1 MQVRR
6 LLYLRF
12 ALLASALLAIHPATA
27 GAQAVSNQAAGN
39 QAQSGGTAAA
49 GSIVRGTVTDPDG
62 AVIPGATVTLTPATG
77 RALVVQSQDD
87 GTYLFQSVR
96 PGSYS
101 ETVTMKGF
109 GSFVKLGVRV
119 AAGQPLVLDAK
130 MAIQEQSQQV
140 NVNATGTTL
149 STDPDSNA
157 SATVIKGK
165 DLEALSDDPD
175 ELSSELSALAG
186 PSAGPNGGQ
195 IYVDGFTGGQLP
207 PKSSIREIRIN
218 QNPFSAQYDRVGYGR
233 VEVFTKP
240 GTDKLHAYFQT
251 NGNANFFNTSNPF
264 LGSVAQLPYHT
275 IFILGNIT
283 GPINSK
289 SSFTLSGSHRIIQD
303 NEVFFSNLVT
313 EPGSTAL
320 CPPGTAGC
328 ALSAAPVSIPTLF
341 PQVRTDFTPRYD
353 YQLTEKNSLTVRYQ
367 FETNDQ
373 NNDGISGQ
381 SLPST
386 GYNLDATENT
396 IQVVD
401 TQIFSDKLINE
412 ARFEYQRD
420 LSTQTPLTVAPTV
433 QVQGYFTG
441 GGSST
446 QTINDHQ
453 DHFEAQNYTSLAL
466 AKHFIRFGG
475 RLRTTRDAN
484 YSNSQS
490 LGIFTYSSSD
500 NYIAGVASQY
510 VVAKIAQ
517 PSVHATLGDLGVYAE
532 DDWKARPNFTL
543 SYGIRFEAEN
553 HIPDHHDFAP
563 RVSFAY
569 GLGSKKGTP
578 QTVIRGGF
586 GIFYDRFTLANVI
599 TTEQE
604 NGVNQQLFTVRGSAL
619 PAACTP
625 ANQTAAA
632 CGTGTANSQT
642 TYTVSPKL
650 HSPYLM
656 QAAIGMDEQLGK
668 FGTVSVN
675 YLNMRGVHEFNSNN
689 LAAPV
694 PEADGTIPPEA
705 AGTPNLYQF
714 ASQGVFRQNQLSVS
728 PRVNYGRNISVFG
741 YYSLNYAK
749 ADSSGS
755 GYFPSVVGNLKADY
769 GRASFDTR
777 QRLFLGGNFAMP
789 HRVSV
794 SPFMV
799 ASSGAP
805 FNIITGTDLNGDNI
819 LTNDRPAYASAS
831 TLPANL
837 VQTAHGSYDIAPAPG
852 VARIPINAGTGPAA
866 FTLNLRITK
875 TIGFGPELAG
885 RTPAG
890 GQSQGGQGGPP
901 PGGGGRGGP
910 GGGGGGRGG
919 GGGGPFGGGG
929 ASSGR
934 KYSLSLG
941 VLANNVFNDVDRGTP
956 VGVVPSSQAA
966 VPTSQFYTSTQ
977 LAGGIFSSN
986 SAVRRI
992 TLLATF
998 SF

>member
-1 MQVRR
+1 MSVRG
-6 LLYLRF
+6 LLYLGF
-12 ALLASALLAIHPATA
+12 SALVAGTVCVNPPALR
-27 GAQAVSNQAAGN
+27 AQALVEQG
-39 QAQSGGTAAA
+39 QSGGTAVKLAT
-49 GSIVRGTVTDPDG
+49 VKGTIADTTG
-62 AVIPGATVTLTPATG
+62 AVIPGATVTLTSGSGKATI
-77 RALVVQSQDD
+77 VQSQSD
-87 GTYLFQSVR
+87 GTYTFTGVR
-96 PGSYS
+96 PGTYS
-101 ETVTMKGF
+101 ETVTMLGF
-109 GSFVKLGVRV
+109 ASFVKLNLRI
-119 AAGQPLVLDAK
+119 APGQALLIDAK

-149 STDPDSNA
+149 STDSDSNA
-157 SATVIKGK
+157 SSTVIKGK

-175 ELSSELSALAG
+175 ELSSELTALAG

-240 GTDKLHAYFQT
+240 GTDKLHVYFQT

-264 LGSVAQLPYHT
+264 LGSVPQLPYHT
-275 IFILGNIT
+275 IFLLGNIT

-289 SSFTLSGSHRIIQD
+289 ASFTLGGSHRVIQD
-303 NEVFFSNLVT
+303 DEVFYSSLVT
-313 EPGSTAL
+313 EPGSTDL
-320 CPPGTAGC
+320 CPPGTGGC
-328 ALSAAPVSIPTLF
+328 TVSGKVAIPTLF
-341 PQVRTDFTPRYD
+341 PQVRTDFTPRAD
-353 YQLTEKNSLTVRYQ
+353 FQLTEKNTLTVRYQ
-367 FETNDQ
+367 FETNSQ
-373 NNDGISGQ
+373 INDGISGQ

-396 IQVVD
+396 LQLVD

-412 ARFEYQRD
+412 TRFEYQRD
-420 LSTQTPLTVAPTV
+420 LSTQAPLTVAPTV
-433 QVQGYFTG
+433 EVQGAFTG

-453 DHFEAQNYTSLAL
+453 DHFEVQNYTSLAP
-466 AKHFIRFGG
+466 AKHFIRIGG

-490 LGIFTYSSSD
+490 LGIFNYENTGAYS
-500 NYIAGVASQY
+500 AGTPSQY
-510 VVAKIAQ
+510 IVAKIAQ
-517 PSVHATLGDLGVYAE
+517 PSVHATLGDLGLYAE
-532 DDWKARPNFTL
+532 DDWKAKPNLTV

-578 QTVIRGGF
+578 QTVVRGGF
-586 GIFYDRFTLANVI
+586 GIFYDRFSLANVI

-604 NGVNQQLFTVRGSAL
+604 NGVNQQLYTVPQSDL
-619 PAACTP
+619 PTTCTP
-625 ANQTAAA
+625 TAQSTCLNNVTAN
-632 CGTGTANSQT
+632 GTASGQT
-642 TYTVSPKL
+642 TYTIDPRL

-656 QAAIGMDEQLGK
+656 QAAIGVDEQLGK
-668 FGTVSVN
+668 IGTISIN

-689 LAAPV
+689 LTAPV
-694 PEADGTIPPEA
+694 PEADGTIPPVP
-705 AGTPNLYQF
+705 AGTPNEYQF
-714 ASQGVFRQNQLSVS
+714 ASQGVFRQNQLNIS
-728 PRVNYGRNISVFG
+728 PHINYGRSISLWG
-741 YYSLNYAK
+741 YYGLNFAK

-755 GYFPSVVGNLKADY
+755 GSFPSVVGNLKADY

-777 QRLFLGGNFAMP
+777 SRLFLGGNFALP
-789 HRVSV
+789 HRVSI

-799 ASSGAP
+799 ASSGTP
-805 FNIITGTDLNGDNI
+805 FNIITGQDLNGDGI
-819 LTNDRPAYASAS
+819 LSNDRPAFASAS

-837 VQTAHGSYDIAPAPG
+837 VVTSHGSFDVDPAPG
-852 VARIPINAGTGPAA
+852 VPRIPVNYGTGPAA

-875 TIGFGPELAG
+875 AIGFGPELASK
-885 RTPAG
+885 TPAG
-890 GQSQGGQGGPP
+890 QGPSGPPP
-901 PGGGGRGGP
+901 PGGGGR

-929 ASSGR
+929 ANSGR

-956 VGVVPSSQAA
+956 DGVVSSL
-966 VPTSQFYTSTQ
+966 QFYQSTQ
-977 LAGGIFSSN
+977 LAGGIFSTN

-992 TLLATF
+992 TLQATF

>member
-1 MQVRR
+1 MSVRNK
-6 LLYLRF
+6 LHLFVLLLLAGAAVLAPLYL
-12 ALLASALLAIHPATA
+12 P
-27 GAQAVSNQAAGN
+27 AQALVEEG
-39 QAQSGGTAAA
+39 QSGGAPVKAST
-49 GSIVRGTVTDPDG
+49 IKGTVADPTG
-62 AVIPGATVTLTPATG
+62 AVIPGATVTLTPASG
-77 RALVVQSQDD
+77 QALVVKSQSD
-87 GTYLFQSVR
+87 GTYTLTGVP
-96 PGSYS
+96 PGTYS
-101 ETVTMKGF
+101 ETITMLGF
-109 GSFVKLGVRV
+109 ASFVKLNLHI
-119 AAGQPLVLDAK
+119 APGQALVVDAK
-130 MAIQEQSQQV
+130 MTIQEQSQQV

-149 STDPDSNA
+149 SVDSDSNA
-157 SATVIKGK
+157 SSTVIKGK

-186 PSAGPNGGQ
+186 PAAGPNGGQ

-289 SSFTLSGSHRIIQD
+289 ASFTLSGSHRVIQD
-303 NEVFFSNLVT
+303 NEVFYSNLVT
-313 EPGSTAL
+313 EPGSTTL
-320 CPPGTAGC
+320 CPPGTPGC
-328 ALSAAPVSIPTLF
+328 SLSQNPVAIPTLF
-341 PQVRTDFTPRYD
+341 PQVRTDFTPRAD
-353 YQLTEKNSLTVRYQ
+353 FQLTPKNTLTVRYQ

-396 IQVVD
+396 IQLVD

-412 ARFEYQRD
+412 SRFEYQRD
-420 LSTQTPLTVAPTV
+420 LSTQAPLTVAPTV
-433 QVQGYFTG
+433 EVQGSFTG

-453 DHFEAQNYTSLAL
+453 DHFEFQNYTSLAL
-466 AKHFIRFGG
+466 AKNFIRFGG

-490 LGIFTYSSSD
+490 LGIFDYSSAAD
-500 NYIAGVASQY
+500 YINGQASQY
-510 VVAKIAQ
+510 IVAKIAQ
-517 PSVHATLGDLGVYAE
+517 PSVHATLGDLGLYAE
-532 DDWKARPNFTL
+532 DDWKPKPNLTV

-563 RVSFAY
+563 RISFAY

-578 QTVIRGGF
+578 QTVVRGGF

-604 NGVNQQLFTVRGSAL
+604 NGANQQLFTLKGSAL
-619 PAACTP
+619 SASCTP
-625 ANQTAAA
+625 TNQSAAA
-632 CGTGTANSQT
+632 CGTGTASGQT
-642 TYTVSPKL
+642 TYTIDPRL

-656 QAAIGMDEQLGK
+656 QAAIGLDEQLGK
-668 FGTVSVN
+668 IGTVSIN

-689 LAAPV
+689 LTAPV
-694 PEADGTIPPEA
+694 PEADGTIPPVP
-705 AGTPNLYQF
+705 AGTPNMYQF
-714 ASQGVFRQNQLSVS
+714 ASQGVFRQNQLNIS
-728 PRVNYGRNISVFG
+728 PRINYGRNISVFG
-741 YYSLNYAK
+741 YYGLNFAN

-755 GYFPSVVGNLKADY
+755 GSFPSVVGNLKADY
-769 GRASFDTR
+769 GRASFATR
-777 QRLFLGGNFAMP
+777 QRLFLGGNFALP

-805 FNIITGTDLNGDNI
+805 FNIITGTDLNGDSI
-819 LTNDRPAYASAS
+819 LSNDRPAFASSS

-837 VQTAHGSYDIAPAPG
+837 VVTSHGSFDVNPAPG
-852 VARIPINAGTGPAA
+852 VPRIPVNYGTGPAA
-866 FTLNLRITK
+866 FTLNMRLTK
-875 TIGFGPELAG
+875 TIGFGPELASK
-885 RTPAG
+885 TPAG
-890 GQSQGGQGGPP
+890 QVQGGGPNGPP
-901 PGGGGRGGP
+901 PGGGGGRGGP
-910 GGGGGGRGG
+910 GGGGGRG

-956 VGVVPSSQAA
+956 IGVVSS
-966 VPTSQFYTSTQ
+966 SQFYQSTQ
-977 LAGGIFSSN
+977 LAGGIFSTN

>member
-1 MQVRR
+1 MSVRSVLYMSVS
-6 LLYLRF
+6 LLMTGTVVM
-12 ALLASALLAIHPATA
+12 APVAVPAQSLVED
-27 GAQAVSNQAAGN
+27 GQAAGT
-39 QAQSGGTAAA
+39 ATGTAT
-49 GSIVRGTVTDPDG
+49 VKGTVADTTG
-62 AVIPGATVTLTPATG
+62 AVIPGATVTLTSASGKP
-77 RALVVQSQDD
+77 VIVQSQNDGSYIFTGVRA
-87 GTYLFQSVR
+87 GTYSL
-96 PGSYS
+96 
-101 ETVTMKGF
+101 TVTMRGF
-109 GSFVKLGVRV
+109 ASFVKLSVRI
-119 AAGQPLVLDAK
+119 AAGQAVVMDAK

-149 STDPDSNA
+149 SVDSDSNA
-157 SATVIKGK
+157 SATIIKGK

-251 NGNANFFNTSNPF
+251 NGNASFLNTSNPF
-264 LGSVAQLPYHT
+264 LGSVAELPYHT

-289 SSFTLSGSHRIIQD
+289 ASFTLSGSHRVIQD
-303 NEVFFSNLVT
+303 NEVFYSYLVT
-313 EPGSTAL
+313 EPDSTTTL
-320 CPPGTAGC
+320 CPPGTPGC
-328 ALSAAPVSIPTLF
+328 IATSNKVAIPTLF
-341 PQVRTDFTPRYD
+341 PQVRTDFTPRAD
-353 YQLTEKNSLTVRYQ
+353 FQLTPKNTLTVRYQ

-396 IQVVD
+396 IQLVD
-401 TQIFSDKLINE
+401 TQLFSDKLINE

-420 LSTQTPLTVAPTV
+420 LSTQNPLTVAPTV
-433 QVQGYFTG
+433 SVQGSFTG

-453 DHFEAQNYTSLAL
+453 DHFEFQNYTSLAL
-466 AKHFIRFGG
+466 AKNFIRFGG

-490 LGIFTYSSSD
+490 LGIFSYGNTTDYL
-500 NYIAGVASQY
+500 NGQPSQY
-510 VVAKIAQ
+510 IVAKIAQ

-532 DDWKARPNFTL
+532 DDWKPKANLTVT
-543 SYGIRFEAEN
+543 YGIRFEAEN

-563 RVSFAY
+563 RISFAY

-604 NGVNQQLFTVRGSAL
+604 NGINQQLFTIKGSAL
-619 PAACTP
+619 TAACTP
-625 ANQTAAA
+625 TNQTAAA
-632 CGTGTANSQT
+632 CGTGTANAQT
-642 TYTVSPKL
+642 TYTISPKL

-656 QAAIGMDEQLGK
+656 QAAIGFDEQLGK
-668 FGTVSVN
+668 VGTVSIN

-689 LAAPV
+689 LSAPV
-694 PEADGTIPPEA
+694 PEPDGTIPPEV

-714 ASQGVFRQNQLSVS
+714 ASQGVFRQNQLSIS
-728 PRVNYGRNISVFG
+728 PRVSYGRNISVFG
-741 YYSLNYAK
+741 YYSLNFAK

-755 GYFPSVVGNLKADY
+755 GYFPSVVDNLKADY

-777 QRLFLGGNFAMP
+777 ERLFLGGNFSLP

-805 FNIITGTDLNGDNI
+805 FNIITGTDLNGDGI
-819 LTNDRPAYASAS
+819 LTNDRPAFATAS

-837 VQTAHGSYDIAPAPG
+837 VVTSHGSFDINPAPG
-852 VARIPINAGTGPAA
+852 VPRIPINYGTGPAA
-866 FTLNLRITK
+866 FTLNLRVTK
-875 TIGFGPELAG
+875 TVGFGPELASK
-885 RTPAG
+885 TTAG
-890 GQSQGGQGGPP
+890 QGQGGQGGPP
-901 PGGGGRGGP
+901 SGGGGRGGP

-919 GGGGPFGGGG
+919 PGGPFGGGG

-956 VGVVPSSQAA
+956 IGVVSSQ
-966 VPTSQFYTSTQ
+966 QFYQSAQ
-977 LAGGIFSSN
+977 LAGGIFSTN

>member
-1 MQVRR
+1 MLFRSLMYLSVS
-6 LLYLRF
+6 LLM
-12 ALLASALLAIHPATA
+12 AGSALILPADLPAQTIVGEGQAGPAT
-27 GAQAVSNQAAGN
+27 V
-39 QAQSGGTAAA
+39 GTAT
-49 GSIVRGTVTDPDG
+49 VKGTVLDTTG
-62 AVIPGATVTLTPATG
+62 AVIPGATVSLTSAGGKQTI
-77 RALVVQSQDD
+77 VQSQSD
-87 GTYLFQSVR
+87 GTYTFTGVR
-96 PGSYS
+96 AGTYS
-101 ETVTMKGF
+101 ETVTMSGF
-109 GSFVKLGVRV
+109 ASFVKLNLRI
-119 AAGQPLVLDAK
+119 AAGQALVIDAK

-140 NVNATGTTL
+140 NVNASGTTL
-149 STDPDSNA
+149 SVDSDSNA
-157 SATVIKGK
+157 SSTLIKGK

-207 PKSSIREIRIN
+207 PKSSIREIRVN

-240 GTDKLHAYFQT
+240 GTDKFHAYFQT
-251 NGNANFFNTSNPF
+251 NGNANFLNTSNPF

-289 SSFTLSGSHRIIQD
+289 ASFTLSGSHRVIQD

-313 EPGSTAL
+313 APDAPTTL

-328 ALSAAPVSIPTLF
+328 TLSANPVSIPTLF
-341 PQVRTDFTPRYD
+341 PQVRTDFTPRAD
-353 YQLTEKNSLTVRYQ
+353 FQVTEKNSLTVRYQ
-367 FETNDQ
+367 FENNSQ

-386 GYNLDATENT
+386 AYNLNSTENT
-396 IQVVD
+396 LQLVD

-412 ARFEYQRD
+412 ARFEYERD
-420 LSTQTPLTVAPTV
+420 LSTQDPLTNAPTV
-433 QVQGYFTG
+433 QVQGSFTA

-453 DHFEAQNYTSLAL
+453 DHLEFQNYTSLAL
-466 AKHFIRFGG
+466 AKNFVRFGG

-490 LGIFTYSSSD
+490 LGIFSYSNAAD
-500 NYIAGVASQY
+500 YIAGVASQY
-510 VVAKIAQ
+510 IVAKIAQ
-517 PSVHATLGDLGVYAE
+517 PSIHATVGDLEIYAE
-532 DDWKARPNFTL
+532 DDWKPRPNLTV

-563 RVSFAY
+563 RISFAY

-578 QTVIRGGF
+578 QTVVRGGF

-604 NGVNQQLFTVRGSAL
+604 NGTNQQLYTVRGSAL
-619 PAACTP
+619 PVTCTP
-625 ANQTAAA
+625 ADQST
-632 CGTGTANSQT
+632 CPIGGTTTGQT
-642 TYTVSPKL
+642 TYTIDPRL
-650 HSPYLM
+650 HSPYLI
-656 QAAIGMDEQLGK
+656 QAAIGVDEQLGK
-668 FGTVSVN
+668 VGTLSIN

-689 LAAPV
+689 LSAAA
-694 PEADGTIPPEA
+694 PEAD
-705 AGTPNLYQF
+705 GTPNLYQF
-714 ASQGVFRQNQLSVS
+714 ASQGIFRQNQLNIS
-728 PRVNYGRNISVFG
+728 PRVNYGRNISIFG
-741 YYSLNYAK
+741 YYGLNFAK

-755 GYFPSVVGNLKADY
+755 GSFPSVPGNLRADY
-769 GRASFDTR
+769 GRASFATR
-777 QRLFLGGNFAMP
+777 QRLFLGGNFSFP

-799 ASSGAP
+799 ASSGTP
-805 FNIITGTDLNGDNI
+805 FNIITGTDLNGDSI
-819 LTNDRPAYASAS
+819 LTNDRPAFASAS

-837 VQTAHGSYDIAPAPG
+837 VVTSHGSYDINPAPG
-852 VARIPINAGTGPAA
+852 VPRIPVNSGTGPAA

-875 TIGFGPELAG
+875 TIGFGPELASKA
-885 RTPAG
+885 TA
-890 GQSQGGQGGPP
+890 GQGQ
-901 PGGGGRGGP
+901 GGRGGP
-910 GGGGGGRGG
+910 GGGPGGGRGG
-919 GGGGPFGGGG
+919 GPGGPFGGGG
-929 ASSGR
+929 ANSGR

-956 VGVVPSSQAA
+956 SGVVPYSQDA
-966 VPTSQFYTSTQ
+966 VTKSQFYKSTQ
-977 LAGGIFSSN
+977 LAGRPFSSN
-986 SAVRRI
+986 SAVRQV

>member
-1 MQVRR
+1 MPVRI
-6 LLYLRF
+6 LPYLGCV
-12 ALLASALLAIHPATA
+12 LLALVSVIGYPSA
-27 GAQAVSNQAAGN
+27 AQAVPEQNHSRDTAP
-39 QAQSGGTAAA
+39 SGT
-49 GSIVRGTVTDPDG
+49 IVRGTVSDPDG
-62 AVIPGATVTLTPATG
+62 AVIPGATITLTPTAG
-77 RALVVQSQDD
+77 KALVVQSQDD
-87 GTYLFQSVR
+87 GTYVIQNVR

-109 GSFVKLGVRV
+109 ASFVKLGVRV
-119 AAGQPLVLDAK
+119 VGQPLVVDAK

-186 PSAGPNGGQ
+186 PSAGPSGGQ

-207 PKSSIREIRIN
+207 PKSSIREVRVN

-283 GPINSK
+283 GPVNSK
-289 SSFTLSGSHRIIQD
+289 ASFTLSGSHRVIQD

-313 EPGSTAL
+313 EPGATTL
-320 CPPGTAGC
+320 CPPGTPGC
-328 ALSAAPVSIPTLF
+328 TLSTVPISIPTLF
-341 PQVRTDFTPRYD
+341 PQVRTDFTPRFD

-367 FETNDQ
+367 FEQNDQ

-381 SLPST
+381 ALPST
-386 GYNLDATENT
+386 AYNLDATENT
-396 IQVVD
+396 IQLVD
-401 TQIFSDKLINE
+401 TQLFSDKLINE
-412 ARFEYQRD
+412 LRFEYERD
-420 LSTQTPLTVAPTV
+420 LSTQDPATVAPTV
-433 QVQGYFTG
+433 QVQGAFTG

-453 DHFEAQNYTSLAL
+453 DHFEVQNYTSIAL
-466 AKHFIRFGG
+466 AKNFIRIGG

-490 LGIFTYSSSD
+490 LGIFTYSNAAD
-500 NYIAGVASQY
+500 YIAGVASQY
-510 VVAKIAQ
+510 VVAKINQ

-532 DDWKARPNFTL
+532 DDWKARPNLTVT
-543 SYGIRFEAEN
+543 YGIRFEAEN
-553 HIPDHHDFAP
+553 HIPDHHDIAP
-563 RVSFAY
+563 RISFAY

-586 GIFYDRFTLANVI
+586 GIFYDRFMLANVI
-599 TTEQE
+599 TTQQE
-604 NGVNQQLFTVRGSAL
+604 NGFNQQLFTVRGSAL
-619 PAACTP
+619 SAACTP
-625 ANQTAAA
+625 TNQTAAA

-642 TYTVSPKL
+642 TYTISPKL

-668 FGTVSVN
+668 FGTVSIN

-689 LAAPV
+689 LTAPIA
-694 PEADGTIPPEA
+694 EADGTIPPEA

-714 ASQGVFRQNQLSVS
+714 DSQGVFRQNQLSIS
-728 PRVNYGRNISVFG
+728 PRVSYGRSISIFG

-777 QRLFLGGNFAMP
+777 QRLFLGGNFSMA
-789 HRVSV
+789 HRVSI

-799 ASSGAP
+799 ASSGMP

-819 LTNDRPAYASAS
+819 LTNDRPAFASPS

-837 VQTAHGSYDIAPAPG
+837 VQTAHGSYDVNPAPG
-852 VARIPINAGTGPAA
+852 APRVPINYGTGPSA

-875 TIGFGPELAG
+875 TIGFGPELANSS
-885 RTPAG
+885 R
-890 GQSQGGQGGPP
+890 GQSQGGPGGPP
-901 PGGGGRGGP
+901 PGGGRGGP
-910 GGGGGGRGG
+910 GGR

-941 VLANNVFNDVDRGTP
+941 VLANNVFNDVDRGVP
-956 VGVVPSSQAA
+956 VGVVPSSQAD
-966 VPTSQFYTSTQ
+966 VPTSRFYTSTQ